1 MGLTAYLIV
10 CLTLVF
16 SFIKQLIELVIHFV
30 SSNYVFKILFGLIK
44 VQANK
49 HQRQN
54 LSVTQTFPF
63 YFYLS
68 SSARE
73 LELEDRQSRLQQELR
88 ERMAVE
94 GKYRNSR
101 VTLDVCIYNAWIS
114 IKLLICLFSISV

>member
-1 MGLTAYLIV
+1 MTAYLIV
-10 CLTLVF
+10 CLTPVF

-30 SSNYVFKILFGLIK
+30 TSNYVFKILFGLIK
-44 VQANK
+44 VQASK
-49 HQRQN
+49 HQCQN
-54 LSVTQTFPF
+54 LSVMQTFLL

-94 GKYRNSR
+94 GKHRSGR
-101 VTLDVCIYNAWIS
+101 VTLDVYIYNAWIS
-114 IKLLICLFSISV
+114 IKLLICLFSTSV